1 MGGWMGFQTIDVS
14 HQDGISRIALNR
26 PEVMNALNSAMR
38 AEIAAAMTDL
48 PQTTRCVVLTGSGRA
63 FCSGQDLT
71 DAGAGLNVERTL
83 REEYE
88 PMLAAI
94 HDAPV
99 PVIAAVNGVAAGA
112 GANLALAA
120 DVVIAAESASFV
132 QAFSRIGLIPDAGGT
147 HIIPRAVG
155 MARAMGMMLFADR
168 VPAAKAAEWG
178 LIWEAVPDAEFEA
191 VVGARAKWLAE
202 GPTAAFMAIRE
213 ALRASDGNDMA
224 AQLQVEARLQGR
236 MGATRDFAE
245 GVAAFLQKR
254 APQFQGR

>member
-1 MGGWMGFQTIDVS
+1 MGGWMDFQTIELS
-14 HQDGISRIALNR
+14 QQDGITRIALNR
-26 PEVMNALNSAMR
+26 PEVMNALNNVMR
-38 AEIAAAMTDL
+38 AEITAAMTDL
-48 PQTTRCVVLTGSGRA
+48 APGTRCVVLTGTGRA

-71 DAGAGLNVERTL
+71 DAGAGLDVERVL

-147 HIIPRAVG
+147 HIIPRSVG

-168 VPAAKAAEWG
+168 IPATRAAEWG
-178 LIWEAVPDAEFEA
+178 LIWEAVPDAEFAA
-191 VVGARAKWLAE
+191 VVGARATWLAE
-202 GPTAAFMAIRE
+202 GPTTAFMAIRE

-236 MGATRDFAE
+236 LGATHDFAE
-245 GVAAFLQKR
+245 GVAAFLEKR
-254 APQFQGR
+254 APRFRGH